1 MIRPLTL
8 SLLLALLAT
17 AFAAWSQQPPLAP
30 PAPIIAPA
38 SGPLSEPSPA
48 PEPSPTPAPAPAP
61 TPRPK
66 LTPIQGPMLYFPPF
80 NPADQCLPPPDHP
93 LTVKEAVRLALAH
106 QPSLAI
112 AQGGVEVAQGL
123 TVQAQ
128 AAAKP
133 SASLSV
139 FFFPNGQNGQNNAST
154 QNPPAQGTSGVTT
167 GRGRNLTIAAQQ
179 TVYDWGRTPAAIAT
193 ARFSQASAQNALC
206 QAQQDVINLTKQ
218 DYYTLLQNQHLADV
232 QRQNLVGQQAH
243 LDLANARFRAGVA
256 PAPTSTWPK
265 PPSRKPS
272 TPSCKPS
279 PSPLNPSS
287 TSTTKWAS
295 TPAPRPKWWRWKSP
309 APSFL
314 PSWNWSNRPFASA
327 PRSPSWRPAVCA
339 NLEAVKVAYTI
350 DKPRIFYEVTAT
362 ATGSSFFSTPSD
374 ITYGFGLSWLFYD
387 GGLTRGSVQS
397 ARGNLLI
404 AEAQLCQGKTNIS
417 QDVVRAYLN
426 VQSATVQVTTAS
438 AAVKSGTESVRLA
451 SGRYAAGVATFVE
464 VLDAQ
469 TLLLQAEVSEVNA
482 HFNLSLAR
490 DSLAHALGEE
500 EC

>member
-1 MIRPLTL
+1 MQAVTL
-8 SLLLALLAT
+8 
-17 AFAAWSQQPPLAP
+17 AAQSVLNLNNQMGIDART
-30 PAPIIAPA
+30 
-38 SGPLSEPSPA
+38 
-48 PEPSPTPAPAPAP
+48 PTEVVEMEE
-61 TPRPK
+61 PRPE
-66 LTPIQGPMLYFPPF
+66 
-80 NPADQCLPPPDHP
+80 LPPVAELVEQAFRQRP
-93 LTVKEAVRLALAH
+93 E
-106 QPSLAI
+106 I
-112 AQGGVEVAQGL
+112 AQLEA
-123 TVQAQ
+123 
-128 AAAKP
+128 
-133 SASLSV
+133 
-139 FFFPNGQNGQNNAST
+139 
-154 QNPPAQGTSGVTT
+154 
-167 GRGRNLTIAAQQ
+167 
-179 TVYDWGRTPAAIAT
+179 
-193 ARFSQASAQNALC
+193 
-206 QAQQDVINLTKQ
+206 
-218 DYYTLLQNQHLADV
+218 
-232 QRQNLVGQQAH
+232 
-243 LDLANARFRAGVA
+243 
-256 PAPTSTWPK
+256 
-265 PPSRKPS
+265 
-272 TPSCKPS
+272 
-279 PSPLNPSS
+279 
-287 TSTTKWAS
+287 
-295 TPAPRPKWWRWKSP
+295 
-309 APSFL
+309 
-314 PSWNWSNRPFASA
+314 
-327 PRSPSWRPAVCA
+327 AVCA

-417 QDVVRAYLN
+417 QDVVHAYLN